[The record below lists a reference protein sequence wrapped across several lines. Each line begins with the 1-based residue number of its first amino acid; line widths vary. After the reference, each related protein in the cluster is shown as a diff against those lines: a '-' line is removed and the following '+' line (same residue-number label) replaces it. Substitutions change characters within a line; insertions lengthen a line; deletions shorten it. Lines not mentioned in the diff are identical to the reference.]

1 MEITKEYLQ
10 SLHLVQLKKICKDYR
25 INHGGSK
32 TQLITR
38 ILDANKPVTPVMNS
52 HPSSLTPSDKK
63 IIGIMDGETE
73 KSRQVGK
80 QVELKR
86 GTFLYY
92 AVGVRYYVVDKDFEF
107 IS

>member
-1 MEITKEYLQ
+1 
-10 SLHLVQLKKICKDYR
+10 
-25 INHGGSK
+25 
-32 TQLITR
+32 
-38 ILDANKPVTPVMNS
+38 
-52 HPSSLTPSDKK
+52 
-63 IIGIMDGETE
+63 MDGETE

-80 QVELKR
+80 QVELKK